1 MWPGVLF
8 PKEGYGDFKSYDL
21 RCVFVYGNP
30 CPCAVGRLTLN
41 SDQVDENTKGKAL
54 KIEHIFNDA
63 LWKYSKQV
71 IPVGFT
77 STKIKPIMKMNRVE
91 VEEES
96 GEDEEEQN
104 HGQVDEKEEELVQLE
119 EQEEEQGNNTEEK
132 MKEMDQVILKCFVQV
147 LKSVNDEDLPMDMG
161 LIYSKMIQI
170 KPPTIE
176 HLDIKKSNHKK
187 VSFLS
192 ILMVS
197 TLVA

>member
-8 PKEGYGDFKSYDL
+8 PKEGYGEFKSFDL
-21 RCVFVYGNP
+21 RCIFVYGNP

-71 IPVGFT
+71 VPVGFT
-77 STKIKPIMKMNRVE
+77 STKIKPIMKMNQVQMVEEEENGEEEKMEE
-91 VEEES
+91 VEEVNQS
-96 GEDEEEQN
+96 VEEE
-104 HGQVDEKEEELVQLE
+104 EEFT
-119 EQEEEQGNNTEEK
+119 NSEEK

-147 LKSVNDEDLPMDMG
+147 LKTVKDEELPMDMG
-161 LIYSKMIQI
+161 LIYSKMIQM
-170 KPPTIE
+170 KPSTMTE

-187 VSFLS
+187 VSLS
-192 ILMVS
+192 RILIPNS
-197 TLVA
+197 YLNSLN